1 MLLSRRAKAAS
12 KQNQIDMFDHRTYVL
27 LLNLFCRIEQIQPGP
42 DGARGMP
49 KLKRSAEE
57 QQARRDGPEF
67 IESLD
72 RGLRVIQCFGAD
84 RRPMTLSD
92 IAKASSLPRAT
103 ARRILMTLEK
113 SGFVVGDERL
123 FSLTPR
129 ILTLASAY
137 LASNQISTVM
147 QPLMDDVS
155 AKAKEVC
162 SLAVLDGDEVV
173 FVARA
178 SPARVFPAGVDI
190 GYRLPAFCTSVG
202 RILLGRL
209 SNDELAAAIN
219 GMTLKSQTP
228 ETIVEK
234 SLVIATIITDR
245 SKGYSLVD
253 REAED
258 GFRSV
263 SVPIQRYD
271 GGIVAAAN
279 IGAHVDRITPGEMI
293 DRFLPLLKEL
303 SATAKPLL
311 V

>member
-1 MLLSRRAKAAS
+1 MFSYRTG
-12 KQNQIDMFDHRTYVL
+12 IDGRF
-27 LLNLFCRIEQIQPGP
+27 NP
-42 DGARGMP
+42 DRDGVRGMP
-49 KLKRSAEE
+49 KLKRTAEE
-57 QQARRDGPEF
+57 KQARRDGPEF

-72 RGLRVIQCFGAD
+72 RGLRVIQSFGVD

-92 IAKASSLPRAT
+92 IARASGLPRAT

-113 SGFVVGDERL
+113 SGFVAGDERL

-129 ILTLASAY
+129 ILALASAY

-147 QPLMDDVS
+147 QPLMDEVS

-162 SLAVLDGDEVV
+162 SLAVLDADEVV

-202 RILLGRL
+202 RVLLGRL
-209 SNDELAAAIN
+209 SNDELAMTIN
-219 GMTLKSQTP
+219 AMTLKSQTP
-228 ETIVEK
+228 ETTTEK
-234 SLVIATIITDR
+234 SLVIATIVTDR

-253 REAED
+253 REAEA
-258 GFRSV
+258 GFRSI
-263 SVPIQRYD
+263 SVPIHRYD
-271 GGIVAAAN
+271 GGVVAAAN
-279 IGAHVDRITPGEMI
+279 IGAHVDRITTGEMI
-293 DRFLPLLKEL
+293 DRFLPLLREM
-303 SATAKPLL
+303 AVTAKPLL